1 MKLIA
6 CHINNFGKLSN
17 LSLNFNDGINIINEP
32 NGWGKST
39 LAAFLKAMLYGFD
52 TKKEPGA
59 FEKERKLYKPWQ
71 GGTYGGELD
80 FETDGVAYRVVR
92 TFGMT
97 EKQDDFHL
105 YRLKTMVECDDFS
118 TMLGEELFD
127 LDRNSFKRTIY
138 IAQADCMFASSDSIN
153 AKLGNLAEN
162 TNDINNFETA
172 SADIK
177 DMMNKLSPNR
187 ITGSIKKRVNTITA
201 IEQELKKY
209 EAADEAATE
218 LLEKINEKNAQ
229 KKELM
234 NIRAEYGKALQAAS
248 AESRKQALRANYEQ
262 ICHTLEEKEKLYSK
276 SLEQFCGNVPTET
289 DLRDK
294 MRQANELDSLRAV
307 EHNLDFSQEDEQ
319 YIDELSI
326 VFKEAVPSDDGL
338 DEMQKKIANIA
349 SVKNEYGQMELKL
362 SQMKSLAMM
371 SDDDEE
377 MQKPEK
383 SRLVPSGIVVMIVGI
398 VVAAVATIFSFNEK
412 YNNMEFLL
420 LVLGGV
426 GVLMALGG
434 VIMLVAGI
442 RKNNRQQRAYI
453 RRAAEREEGKKQK
466 EIPIKE
472 LTEQLKQI
480 QSGISTMESEV
491 SQFYDTFGIKA
502 QPDEYQEK
510 LFDLRT
516 KAHDYNRFTEQISKR
531 SQTKA
536 DRQKLESELTDYLK
550 VYGCALDEDYTQ
562 SISKL
567 KSSLVECG
575 FAKENLDNAR
585 AKKEQFE
592 AENDMENILSADECP
607 YSLDELNDMIGSVE
621 NSLED
626 IRTSLTQYERRMDDL
641 QEQLDMRDEKE
652 QEYRNCQQVQAEEKH
667 KYEIL
672 KLTSEYLIKA
682 KEQFTA
688 RYMAPIANGFQKY
701 FGILTENTDR
711 NWQVDANISLKVK
724 EQGQLRDVRTMSAGY
739 QDLIGICMRFAL
751 VDAMYSGEKPFLI
764 LDDPFVN
771 LDDEKLARGKQ
782 MLLTLE
788 REYQVIY
795 FTCHGSREYSE
806 TR

>member
-17 LSLNFNDGINIINEP
+17 LNINFNDGVNIINEP

-138 IAQADCMFASSDSIN
+138 IAQADCMFAPSDGIN

-201 IEQELKKY
+201 IEQDLKKY
-209 EAADEAATE
+209 QAADEAAAQ
-218 LLEKINEKNAQ
+218 LSEKINEKNAQ

-234 NIRAEYGKALQAAS
+234 NIRAEYGKALQVAS

-262 ICHTLEEKEKLYSK
+262 ICHTVEEKEKLYRESM
-276 SLEQFCGNVPTET
+276 EQFHGNVPSEA

-294 MRQANELDSLRAV
+294 MRQANDLDSLRAV

-319 YIDELSI
+319 YIDELST
-326 VFKEAVPSDDGL
+326 VFKEGVPSDDGL
-338 DEMQKKIANIA
+338 DEMQKKVANIA
-349 SVKNEYGQMELKL
+349 AVKNEYGRMELKL
-362 SQMKSLAMM
+362 SQMQSLARM

-377 MQKPEK
+377 MEKPEK
-383 SRLVPSGIVVMIVGI
+383 TRLVPGGIVVMIVGL
-398 VVAAVATIFSFNEK
+398 VAAAAATIFSLNEK
-412 YNNMEFLL
+412 YNVMEIML
-420 LVLGGV
+420 LVLGGI
-426 GVLMALGG
+426 GALMALGG
-434 VIMLVAGI
+434 VVMLVAGI
-442 RKNNRQQRAYI
+442 RKNNKLQRAYI
-453 RRAAEREEGKKQK
+453 RKAAEREENKKQK
-466 EIPIKE
+466 EAPIKE
-472 LTEQLKQI
+472 LTEQLEEI
-480 QSGISTMESEV
+480 QSGIATMESEV
-491 SQFYDTFGIKA
+491 SQFYDRFGMEA
-502 QPDEYQEK
+502 QPDQYQEK
-510 LFDLRT
+510 LFELRS
-516 KAHDYNRFTEQISKR
+516 KAHDYNRFTEQISKKA
-531 SQTKA
+531 QTRA
-536 DRQKLESELTDYLK
+536 DRQKLESEITDYLK
-550 VYGCALDEDYTQ
+550 EYGCDPTEDYTQ
-562 SISKL
+562 SLSRL
-567 KSSLVECG
+567 KSSLAECG
-575 FAKENLDNAR
+575 FARENLDSAR
-585 AKKEQFE
+585 TKKEQFE
-592 AENDMENILSADECP
+592 AENDMENILSSDECP
-607 YSLDELNDMIGSVE
+607 YSLDELNDMISKVE
-621 NSLED
+621 TSLEE
-626 IRTSLTQYERRMDDL
+626 IRSSLTQYARQMDDL

-652 QEYRNCQQVQAEEKH
+652 QEYRNCQQIQAEEKH

-672 KLTSEYLIKA
+672 KLTSEYLLKA

-751 VDAMYSGEKPFLI
+751 VDAMYPDEKPFLI

-782 MLLTLE
+782 MLIALE

-806 TR
+806 TK

>member
-17 LSLNFNDGINIINEP
+17 LNINFNDGVNIINEP

-138 IAQADCMFASSDSIN
+138 IAQADCMFAPSDGIN

-209 EAADEAATE
+209 QAAEEAAAQ
-218 LLEKINEKNAQ
+218 LSEKINEKNAQ

-234 NIRAEYGKALQAAS
+234 NIRAEYGKALQVAS

-262 ICHTLEEKEKLYSK
+262 ICHTVEEKEKLYRESV
-276 SLEQFCGNVPTET
+276 EQFNGNVPSEA

-294 MRQANELDSLRAV
+294 MRQANDLDSLRAV

-319 YIDELSI
+319 YIDELST
-326 VFKEAVPSDDGL
+326 VFKEGVPSDEGL

-349 SVKNEYGQMELKL
+349 AVKNEYGRMELKL
-362 SQMKSLAMM
+362 SQMQSLAMM

-377 MQKPEK
+377 MEKPEK
-383 SRLVPSGIVVMIVGI
+383 TRLVPGGIVVMIVGL
-398 VVAAVATIFSFNEK
+398 VAAAAATIFSLNEK
-412 YNNMEFLL
+412 YNVMEIML

-426 GVLMALGG
+426 GALMALGG
-434 VIMLVAGI
+434 VVMLVAGI
-442 RKNNRQQRAYI
+442 RKNNKLQRAYI
-453 RRAAEREEGKKQK
+453 RKAAEREENKKQK
-466 EIPIKE
+466 EAPIKE
-472 LTEQLKQI
+472 LTEQLEQI
-480 QSGISTMESEV
+480 QSGIATMESEV
-491 SQFYDTFGIKA
+491 SQFYDRFGMEA
-502 QPDEYQEK
+502 QPDQYQEK
-510 LFDLRT
+510 LFELRS
-516 KAHDYNRFTEQISKR
+516 KAHDYNRFTEQISKKAKTR
-531 SQTKA
+531 S
-536 DRQKLESELTDYLK
+536 DSQKLATEIEDYLK
-550 VYGCALDEDYTQ
+550 KYGCDPSADYVQ
-562 SISKL
+562 SLSSL
-567 KSSLVECG
+567 KSSLAECG
-575 FAKENLDNAR
+575 FARENLDSAR
-585 AKKEQFE
+585 TKKEQFE
-592 AENDMENILSADECP
+592 AENDMENILSSDECP
-607 YSLDELNDMIGSVE
+607 YSLDELNDMISKVE
-621 NSLED
+621 TSLED
-626 IRTSLTQYERRMDDL
+626 IRSSLTQYARQMDDL

-652 QEYRNCQQVQAEEKH
+652 QEYRNCQQIQAEEKH

-672 KLTSEYLIKA
+672 KLTSEYLLKA

-751 VDAMYSGEKPFLI
+751 VDAMYPGEKPFLI

-782 MLLTLE
+782 MLIALE

-806 TR
+806 TK

>member
-105 YRLKTMVECDDFS
+105 YRLKTMIECDDFS

-234 NIRAEYGKALQAAS
+234 NIRTEYGKALQAAS

-276 SLEQFCGNVPTET
+276 NLEQFCGNVPTET

-383 SRLVPSGIVVMIVGI
+383 SRLLPSGIVVMIVGI

-550 VYGCALDEDYTQ
+550 VYGYALDEDYTQ

-751 VDAMYSGEKPFLI
+751 VDAMYPGEKPFLI

>member
-1 MKLIA
+1 M
-6 CHINNFGKLSN
+6 
-17 LSLNFNDGINIINEP
+17 
-32 NGWGKST
+32 
-39 LAAFLKAMLYGFD
+39 
-52 TKKEPGA
+52 
-59 FEKERKLYKPWQ
+59 
-71 GGTYGGELD
+71 
-80 FETDGVAYRVVR
+80 
-92 TFGMT
+92 
-97 EKQDDFHL
+97 
-105 YRLKTMVECDDFS
+105 
-118 TMLGEELFD
+118 
-127 LDRNSFKRTIY
+127 
-138 IAQADCMFASSDSIN
+138 
-153 AKLGNLAEN
+153 
-162 TNDINNFETA
+162 
-172 SADIK
+172 
-177 DMMNKLSPNR
+177 
-187 ITGSIKKRVNTITA
+187 
-201 IEQELKKY
+201 
-209 EAADEAATE
+209 
-218 LLEKINEKNAQ
+218 
-229 KKELM
+229 
-234 NIRAEYGKALQAAS
+234 
-248 AESRKQALRANYEQ
+248 
-262 ICHTLEEKEKLYSK
+262 EEKEKLYSK
-276 SLEQFCGNVPTET
+276 NLEQFCGNVPTET

-550 VYGCALDEDYTQ
+550 VYGYALDEDYTQ

-751 VDAMYSGEKPFLI
+751 VDAMYPGEKPFLI

>member
-6 CHINNFGKLSN
+6 CHINNFGKLSDLN
-17 LSLNFNDGINIINEP
+17 INFNDGVNIINEP

-59 FEKERKLYKPWQ
+59 FERERKFYKPWQ

-138 IAQADCMFASSDSIN
+138 IAQADCMFAPSDGIN

-201 IEQELKKY
+201 IEQDLKKY
-209 EAADEAATE
+209 QAADEAAAQ
-218 LLEKINEKNAQ
+218 LSEKINEKNAQ

-234 NIRAEYGKALQAAS
+234 NIRAEYGKALQVAS

-262 ICHTLEEKEKLYSK
+262 ICHTVEEKEKLYNESV
-276 SLEQFCGNVPTET
+276 EQFHGNMPSEA

-294 MRQANELDSLRAV
+294 MRQANDLDSLRAV
-307 EHNLDFSQEDEQ
+307 ERNLDFSQEDEQ
-319 YIDELSI
+319 YIDELST
-326 VFKEAVPSDDGL
+326 VFKEGVPSDDGL

-349 SVKNEYGQMELKL
+349 TVKNEYDRMELKL
-362 SQMKSLAMM
+362 SQMQSLAMM
-371 SDDDEE
+371 TDDDDEVE
-377 MQKPEK
+377 KPEK
-383 SRLVPSGIVVMIVGI
+383 TRLVPGGIIVMIVGL
-398 VVAAVATIFSFNEK
+398 VAAATATIFSLNEK
-412 YNNMEFLL
+412 YNVMEIML
-420 LVLGGV
+420 LVLGGA

-434 VIMLVAGI
+434 VVMLVAGI
-442 RKNNRQQRAYI
+442 RKNNKLQRAYI
-453 RRAAEREEGKKQK
+453 RKAAEREENKKQK
-466 EIPIKE
+466 EAPIKE
-472 LTEQLKQI
+472 LTEQLEQI
-480 QSGISTMESEV
+480 QSGIASMESEV
-491 SQFYDTFGIKA
+491 SQFYDRFGMEA
-502 QPDEYQEK
+502 QPDQYQEK
-510 LFDLRT
+510 LFELRS
-516 KAHDYNRFTEQISKR
+516 KAHDYNRFTEQINKK
-531 SQTKA
+531 SQTIA
-536 DRQKLESELTDYLK
+536 DRQKLESEITDYLK
-550 VYGCALDEDYTQ
+550 VYGCDPENDYTQ
-562 SISKL
+562 SLSRL
-567 KSSLVECG
+567 KSSLAESG
-575 FAKENLDNAR
+575 FAKENLDSAR
-585 AKKEQFE
+585 TRKGQFE
-592 AENDMENILSADECP
+592 AENDMEYLLSSDECP
-607 YSLDELNDMIGSVE
+607 YSLDELNDMISKVE
-621 NSLED
+621 TSLED
-626 IRTSLTQYERRMDDL
+626 IRSSLTQYARQMDDL

-652 QEYRNCQQVQAEEKH
+652 QEYRNCQQIQAEEKH

-672 KLTSEYLIKA
+672 KLTSEYLLKA

-751 VDAMYSGEKPFLI
+751 VDAMYPDEKPFLI

-771 LDDEKLARGKQ
+771 LDDEKLAHGKQ
-782 MLLTLE
+782 MLIALE

-795 FTCHGSREYSE
+795 FTCHGSREYLK
-806 TR
+806 TN

>member
-105 YRLKTMVECDDFS
+105 YRLKTMIECDDFS

-234 NIRAEYGKALQAAS
+234 NIRTEYGKALQAAS

-276 SLEQFCGNVPTET
+276 NLEQFCGNVPTET

-383 SRLVPSGIVVMIVGI
+383 SRLLPSGIVVMIVGI

-412 YNNMEFLL
+412 YNNMEFPL

-550 VYGCALDEDYTQ
+550 VYGYALDEDYTQ

-607 YSLDELNDMIGSVE
+607 YSLDELNDMIGNVE

-751 VDAMYSGEKPFLI
+751 VDAMYPGEKPFLI

>member
-17 LSLNFNDGINIINEP
+17 LNINFNDGVNIINEP

-138 IAQADCMFASSDSIN
+138 IAQADCMFAPSDGIN

-201 IEQELKKY
+201 IEQDLKKY
-209 EAADEAATE
+209 QAADEAAAQ
-218 LLEKINEKNAQ
+218 LSEKINEKNAQ

-234 NIRAEYGKALQAAS
+234 NIRAEYGKALQVAS

-262 ICHTLEEKEKLYSK
+262 ICHTVEEKEKLYRESM
-276 SLEQFCGNVPTET
+276 EQFHGNVPSEA

-294 MRQANELDSLRAV
+294 MRQANDLDSLRAV

-319 YIDELSI
+319 YIDELST
-326 VFKEAVPSDDGL
+326 VFKAGVPSDDGL

-349 SVKNEYGQMELKL
+349 AVKNEYGRMELKL
-362 SQMKSLAMM
+362 SQMQSLAMM

-377 MQKPEK
+377 MEKPEK
-383 SRLVPSGIVVMIVGI
+383 TRLVPGGIVVMIVGL
-398 VVAAVATIFSFNEK
+398 VAAAAATIFSLNEK
-412 YNNMEFLL
+412 YNVMEIML

-426 GVLMALGG
+426 GALMALGG
-434 VIMLVAGI
+434 VVMLVAGI
-442 RKNNRQQRAYI
+442 RKNNKLQRAYI
-453 RRAAEREEGKKQK
+453 RKAAEREENKKQK
-466 EIPIKE
+466 EAPIKE
-472 LTEQLKQI
+472 LTEQLEEI
-480 QSGISTMESEV
+480 QSGIATMESEV
-491 SQFYDTFGIKA
+491 SQFYDRFGMEA
-502 QPDEYQEK
+502 QPDRYQEK
-510 LFDLRT
+510 LFELRS
-516 KAHDYNRFTEQISKR
+516 KAHDYNRFTEQISKKA
-531 SQTKA
+531 QTRA
-536 DRQKLESELTDYLK
+536 DRQKLESEITDYLK
-550 VYGCALDEDYTQ
+550 EYGCDPTEDYTQ
-562 SISKL
+562 SLSRL
-567 KSSLVECG
+567 KSSLAECG
-575 FAKENLDNAR
+575 FARENLDSAR
-585 AKKEQFE
+585 TKKEQFE
-592 AENDMENILSADECP
+592 AENDMENILSSDECP
-607 YSLDELNDMIGSVE
+607 YSLDELNDMISKVE
-621 NSLED
+621 TSLEE
-626 IRTSLTQYERRMDDL
+626 IRSSLTQYARQMDDL

-652 QEYRNCQQVQAEEKH
+652 QEYRNCQQIQAEEKH

-672 KLTSEYLIKA
+672 KLTSEYLLKA

-751 VDAMYSGEKPFLI
+751 VDAMYPDEKPFLI

-782 MLLTLE
+782 MLIALE

-806 TR
+806 TK